1 MYLSTMQIGETSD
14 ASHPFAR
21 RRRLHARGRHHEERC
36 CPEQNSSAVG
46 VATGELARHHR
57 SMNVRSELQGEDPI
71 ALFQEWLKQAEAT
84 EPNDPIAAALA
95 TATPDGYP
103 SVRMVLV
110 KRVDERGF
118 SFFTNAESR
127 KGHDLEENPKAALCF
142 HWKSLRRQVRVRGE
156 VMALPGSEVDEYFHS
171 RSRKSQIGAAVSLQ
185 SRPLPERTVLEQA
198 VAQFTAEH
206 AEGEIPRP
214 DFWRGYTIHP
224 QTIEF
229 WMDGPDR
236 LHDRRVFT
244 AGEAGWTTALLYP

>member
-1 MYLSTMQIGETSD
+1 M
-14 ASHPFAR
+14 
-21 RRRLHARGRHHEERC
+21 
-36 CPEQNSSAVG
+36 
-46 VATGELARHHR
+46 
-57 SMNVRSELQGEDPI
+57 
-71 ALFQEWLKQAEAT
+71 ALFGQWLKQAEGT

-110 KRVDERGF
+110 KRADNRGF
-118 SFFTNAESR
+118 SFFTNAESQ
-127 KGHDLEENPKAALCF
+127 KGHNLEENPKAALCF
-142 HWKSLRRQVRVRGE
+142 HWKSLRRQVRVRGP
-156 VMALPGSEVDEYFHS
+156 VVPLPGAEVDEYFHS

-185 SRPLPERTVLEQA
+185 SRPLPERAVLEQA
-198 VAQFTAEH
+198 VAQFAAEH
-206 AEGEIPRP
+206 ADGEIPRP

-244 AGEAGWTTALLYP
+244 AVEDGGWTTELLYP